1 MGFPGS
7 SLRLRASIVVVAL
20 VGVGL
25 GVAWLASLSERG
37 DRYTPPASVT
47 RIELDLGA
55 GNAEI
60 VGGRSDLVSVQ
71 RTDRFA
77 FGHPPTERR
86 SVSGGV
92 LRVVSRCPA
101 IIVGSCSASYR
112 LTVPDDVTVAVRAG
126 SGRVRLD
133 GFRGN
138 ATIQTRSGDVSA
150 GAFCGVSLTATTG
163 SGDIDVVS
171 ACAPEALSLRTASG
185 DVTALVPP
193 GRYRV
198 TARSTGGRREVRDV
212 TPSAQAPFAIDV
224 ESHSGDVT
232 VAGGV

>member
-1 MGFPGS
+1 MPGS
-7 SLRLRASIVVVAL
+7 SLRLRASIAVVAL

-25 GVAWLASLSERG
+25 GVGWLASRSVRT
-37 DRYTPPASVT
+37 DRYSPPASVT

-60 VGGRSDLVSVQ
+60 VGGRGEQVDVE

-77 FGHPPTERR
+77 FGHPPTELR
-86 SVSGGV
+86 SVSGSV
-92 LRVVSRCPA
+92 LQVVSRCPQ

-112 LTVPDDVTVAVRAG
+112 VTVPDDVTVAVRAG
-126 SGRVRLD
+126 AGRVRLD

-138 ATIQTRSGDVSA
+138 ATIQTRSGSVSA
-150 GAFCGVSLTATTG
+150 RAFCGVSLTATTG

-171 ACAPEALSLRTASG
+171 ACAPEALSLHTTSG
-185 DVTALVPP
+185 NVTALVPP

-198 TARSTGGRREVRDV
+198 TARTTGGQRQVRDV
-212 TPSAQAPFAIDV
+212 TPSAESPFALDV
-224 ESHSGDVT
+224 ESRSGDVT